1 MPNELETL
9 AATCSSSLTPSSSV
23 QWRCVL
29 KVRLVVACLLLV
41 LVYADPLHAEDCDAQ
56 CQAAR
61 KAQDPLAPI
70 TALLTDNAIG
80 FGPTEDNTN
89 YNFQLQPVHTFEGAD
104 ANVIVR
110 GIVPIV
116 GAPNGVSDTN
126 WGFGDSIV
134 QVFYKPNL
142 NSDPGAFSVGFG
154 PQVSFPTQTNM
165 VGGPEW
171 GAGPVLV
178 GFGSAG
184 DLNYGGVVGHLWGQD
199 DFSLSTINLI
209 LLYNTKIFGGSYFG
223 YNNNIFYD
231 WNARS
236 NSRLTLP
243 LGLTAGKA
251 FILDDGAV
259 IDAQIGAYGL
269 ADRPSGGSDW
279 QLKFALSFI
288 LP

>member
-1 MPNELETL
+1 MRYSKVLLSVMGFVAAL
-9 AATCSSSLTPSSSV
+9 AVDPILAS
-23 QWRCVL
+23 
-29 KVRLVVACLLLV
+29 
-41 LVYADPLHAEDCDAQ
+41 ADDCDAQ

-80 FGPTEDNTN
+80 FGPNSNNTN

-116 GAPNGVSDTN
+116 GAPKGMGMSGTDWGLSDT
-126 WGFGDSIV
+126 IV
-134 QVFYKPNL
+134 QIFYKPNL
-142 NSDPGAFSVGFG
+142 GGDPGGFSYGFG
-154 PQVSFPTQTNM
+154 PQISLKTQTGKI
-165 VGGPEW
+165 GGPGW

-184 DLNYGGVVGHLWGQD
+184 DLNYGGVIGHLWGENS
-199 DFSLSTINLI
+199 FSVSTINPI
-209 LLYNTKIFGGSYFG
+209 VLYNTELFGGSYFG
-223 YNNNIFYD
+223 YNNNIFYN
-231 WNARS
+231 WNAPS

-251 FILDDGAV
+251 FILDDGGV
-259 IDAQIGAYGL
+259 IDAQIGVYGL
-269 ADRPSGGSDW
+269 ADRPSGGNDW
-279 QLKFALSFI
+279 QLKFGVSYI

>member
-1 MPNELETL
+1 MRFSNIFAISTGI
-9 AATCSSSLTPSSSV
+9 AVA
-23 QWRCVL
+23 
-29 KVRLVVACLLLV
+29 LVASFP
-41 LVYADPLHAEDCDAQ
+41 ASAQDCDAQ

-80 FGPTEDNTN
+80 FGPMDENTN
-89 YNFQLQPVHTFEGAD
+89 YNFQLQPVHTFEGED

-116 GAPNGVSDTN
+116 GAPDGAGDTN
-126 WGFGDSIV
+126 WGFGDSIL
-134 QVFYKPNL
+134 QIFYKPNL
-142 NSDPGAFSVGFG
+142 GSDPGAFAVGFG
-154 PQVSFPTQTNM
+154 PQVSAPTQTNM
-165 VGGPEW
+165 IGGPEW

-184 DLNYGGVVGHLWGQD
+184 NLNYGGVVGHLWGQNS
-199 DFSLSTINLI
+199 FSLSTINAI
-209 LLYNTKIFGGSYFG
+209 VLYNTELFGGSYFG

-236 NSRLTLP
+236 KSRLTLP
-243 LGLTAGKA
+243 LGLTGGKA
-251 FILDDGAV
+251 FILDDGGV
-259 IDAQIGAYGL
+259 IDAQIGVYGL
-269 ADRPSGGSDW
+269 ADRPSGGNNW
-279 QLKFALSFI
+279 QLKFGISYI